1 MLYYKQCIDKNYCKT
16 YAYQIYKWKKP
27 NIFHMYVFRCKCVE
41 LNNRKDN
48 FDKFDAK
55 ANKGLFLSYS
65 TYSKSFWTYK
75 RIMAIE

>member
-1 MLYYKQCIDKNYCKT
+1 MLYYKQSIDKNYCKT

-55 ANKGLFLSYS
+55 LIKVYSLVIPLIVNLFELIKGSWL
-65 TYSKSFWTYK
+65 
-75 RIMAIE
+75 